1 MTARLRIQE
10 LPSEVDGDT
19 VTYPFIWVL
28 DRVGDLPAETARET
42 VERLGTVGGPHC
54 RGVAVFSQEV
64 ELADDARLTSD
75 TAAPTDNDEASRHVT
90 KG

>member
-28 DRVGDLPAETARET
+28 DRVGDLPTETARET

-54 RGVAVFSQEV
+54 RGVAIFSQAV
-64 ELADDARLTSD
+64 ELADDAKPATPLT
-75 TAAPTDNDEASRHVT
+75 
-90 KG
+90 